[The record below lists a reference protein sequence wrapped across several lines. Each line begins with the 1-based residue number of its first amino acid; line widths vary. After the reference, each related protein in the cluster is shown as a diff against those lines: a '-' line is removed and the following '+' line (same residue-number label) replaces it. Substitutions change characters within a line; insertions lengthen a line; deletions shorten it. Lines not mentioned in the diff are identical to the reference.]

1 MTYILILFAFGV
13 PVVRGQTAALTTQEF
28 RSEASCDIAGK
39 AATALA
45 TTLVKINY
53 VCVPK

>member
-13 PVVRGQTAALTTQEF
+13 PVAALTTQEF
-28 RSEASCDIAGK
+28 RSEASCEVAGK

-45 TTLVKINY
+45 TARVKVNY
-53 VCVPK
+53 VCVSK